1 MRREKIIFHEWQ
13 FMTTFNFTVELE
25 ELERNGFGK
34 LTKISSR
41 GTTFIFFK
49 LPGAM
54 IDEEI
59 GPHKAFLK
67 LADIDINT
75 YDSFF
80 ADMSKLTSDLKRLCQ
95 QHPHCDYL
103 LAEGIL

>member
-1 MRREKIIFHEWQ
+1 
-13 FMTTFNFTVELE
+13 
-25 ELERNGFGK
+25 
-34 LTKISSR
+34 
-41 GTTFIFFK
+41 
-49 LPGAM
+49 M

-67 LADIDINT
+67 LADIDIKT

-103 LAEGIL
+103 LEEGIL